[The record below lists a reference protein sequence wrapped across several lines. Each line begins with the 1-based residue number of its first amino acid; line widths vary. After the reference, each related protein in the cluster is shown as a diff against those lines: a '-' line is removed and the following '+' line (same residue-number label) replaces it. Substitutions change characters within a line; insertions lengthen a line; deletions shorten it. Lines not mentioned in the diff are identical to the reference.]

1 MMLSS
6 DVCESSEEVHYILE
20 SLLIKQFLNHDKDNQ
35 TLITFDLISE

>member
-35 TLITFDLISE
+35 TLT